1 MADGADV
8 LVIGGGPAAL
18 CIASELHQSGV
29 LVEGI
34 APNPVDAPWPNTYG
48 IWAKELELL
57 GLEDLLEHRWSHTVS
72 FYGAGGSD
80 ADDQP
85 TQHGL
90 DYGLFDRHK
99 LQQYWLGHGQGMT
112 WHQDS
117 VDRIELKADRTRV
130 DCASGKRR
138 LARVVIDASG
148 HRSPHIRRPDQ
159 GPVAGQAAYGVV
171 GRFEKAPVEPGQFVL
186 MDFRCDHLSEEQR
199 QQPPT
204 FLYAMDFGDGVY
216 FLEETP
222 FALAPAVPEAE
233 LKHRL

>member
-18 CIASELHQSGV
+18 CIASELHQRGV

-34 APNPVDAPWPNTYG
+34 APNSVDAPWPNTYG

-57 GLEDLLEHRWSHTVS
+57 GLEDLLEHRWSNTVS

-80 ADDQP
+80 LDDQP
-85 TQHGL
+85 TQHWL

-99 LQQYWLGHGQGMT
+99 LQQYWLSHSQGMT

-117 VDRIELKADRTRV
+117 VDRIELEADRTRV
-130 DCASGKRR
+130 QCASGEQR

-148 HRSPHIRRPDQ
+148 HRSPHICRPDQ

-171 GRFEKAPVEPGQFVL
+171 GRFQKAPVEPRPTMF
-186 MDFRCDHLSEEQR
+186 
-199 QQPPT
+199 PPRN
-204 FLYAMDFGDGVY
+204 
-216 FLEETP
+216 TP
-222 FALAPAVPEAE
+222 HHQNPLHT
-233 LKHRL
+233 KK